1 MSQRIYFDNA
11 ATTPLLPE
19 VIQTIHEIAGTIYG
33 NPSSIHREGVTAKNL
48 IEESRRILSNY
59 LHTSPAQVF
68 FTSCGTESNNMI
80 IKSAIK
86 DHHVKTII
94 SSPIEH
100 SCVLNA
106 INQYAT
112 ENNVQVIYLEPNG
125 YGLIDI
131 QELERQLDQCQH
143 PVLVSLMHTNNELGS
158 TISLEKISTICK
170 SKNALFHSDTVQSI
184 GLYDIDVEA
193 LQIDFI
199 SGSAHKF
206 FGPKGI
212 GFVYIKNPVTTKP
225 LLYGGSQERNLRAGT
240 ENIIGIAALAK
251 ALELSI
257 IERDQRFNHLMQL
270 NQYFRTSLLDSNLN
284 ISFNTHEHQFNP
296 KILNVYFENQPG
308 LELIL
313 MNLDIHGIAVSAGS
327 ACSSGTEKS
336 SHVIEYIRP
345 GSLGKS
351 VRFSFSHLNTIA
363 EIDIC
368 IDILKKLF
376 IK

>member
-19 VIQTIHEIAGTIYG
+19 VIQTIHEIAETIYG

-86 DHHVKTII
+86 DHRVKTII

-112 ENNVQVIYLEPNG
+112 ENNVQVIYLKPNS

-131 QELERQLDQCQH
+131 QELEHHLDNCQH

-158 TISLEKISTICK
+158 TVSLEEISTICK

-184 GLYDIDVEA
+184 GLYDLDVEA

-212 GFVYIKNPVTTKP
+212 GFVYIKNPVATKP

-251 ALELSI
+251 ALELS
-257 IERDQRFNHLMQL
+257 
-270 NQYFRTSLLDSNLN
+270 T
-284 ISFNTHEHQFNP
+284 
-296 KILNVYFENQPG
+296 
-308 LELIL
+308 
-313 MNLDIHGIAVSAGS
+313 IH
-327 ACSSGTEKS
+327 
-336 SHVIEYIRP
+336 
-345 GSLGKS
+345 
-351 VRFSFSHLNTIA
+351 
-363 EIDIC
+363 
-368 IDILKKLF
+368 
-376 IK
+376 

>member
-1 MSQRIYFDNA
+1 
-11 ATTPLLPE
+11 
-19 VIQTIHEIAGTIYG
+19 
-33 NPSSIHREGVTAKNL
+33 
-48 IEESRRILSNY
+48 
-59 LHTSPAQVF
+59 
-68 FTSCGTESNNMI
+68 
-80 IKSAIK
+80 
-86 DHHVKTII
+86 
-94 SSPIEH
+94 
-100 SCVLNA
+100 
-106 INQYAT
+106 
-112 ENNVQVIYLEPNG
+112 
-125 YGLIDI
+125 
-131 QELERQLDQCQH
+131 
-143 PVLVSLMHTNNELGS
+143 
-158 TISLEKISTICK
+158 
-170 SKNALFHSDTVQSI
+170 
-184 GLYDIDVEA
+184 
-193 LQIDFI
+193 
-199 SGSAHKF
+199 
-206 FGPKGI
+206 
-212 GFVYIKNPVTTKP
+212 
-225 LLYGGSQERNLRAGT
+225 LRAGT

-251 ALELSI
+251 ALELSTI
-257 IERDQRFNHLMQL
+257 HREQRFNHLMQL
-270 NQYFRTSLLDSNLN
+270 NQYFRTSLLASNLN